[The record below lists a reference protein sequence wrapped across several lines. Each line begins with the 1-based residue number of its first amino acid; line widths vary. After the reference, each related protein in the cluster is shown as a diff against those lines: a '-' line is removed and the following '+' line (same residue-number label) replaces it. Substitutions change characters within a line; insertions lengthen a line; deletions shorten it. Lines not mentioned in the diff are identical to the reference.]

1 MTYDTHYKHA
11 CDVVIHRMHIRIVGV
26 DLAAAARLQLAICID
41 RCGQCCV
48 SLQAHPAPEIIPLP
62 CSSEVLTSE
71 FCCSAALLASVGCE
85 EFQPFRVCGRLLLYI
100 LLQYADLAA
109 AAFFLNA
116 FLAGFLFAYWLFL
129 VRAVNEY
136 VMLDLIGCFAP
147 ACFRCYAER
156 ICFLISG
163 VTCTAVLLV
172 LVDAV

>member
-48 SLQAHPAPEIIPLP
+48 SLQAHPAPEISPLL
-62 CSSEVLTSE
+62 CSSEVLSSVLTSE

-116 FLAGFLFAYWLFL
+116 FLAGFFVCIL
-129 VRAVNEY
+129 VVPCAGRERVCDVGSDWVFCACLLP
-136 VMLDLIGCFAP
+136 MLC
-147 ACFRCYAER
+147 
-156 ICFLISG
+156 
-163 VTCTAVLLV
+163 
-172 LVDAV
+172 